1 MALSGA
7 GIVVYLL
14 LTGYVCTV
22 HPHKEMVWEMLGMIL
37 EMEAVEYRQKWIV
50 KYTFS

>member
-7 GIVVYLL
+7 GIVVYPL

-22 HPHKEMVWEMLGMIL
+22 YPHMMVWVRLGM
-37 EMEAVEYRQKWIV
+37 EPVELRQKWIV
-50 KYTFS
+50 RYIFS